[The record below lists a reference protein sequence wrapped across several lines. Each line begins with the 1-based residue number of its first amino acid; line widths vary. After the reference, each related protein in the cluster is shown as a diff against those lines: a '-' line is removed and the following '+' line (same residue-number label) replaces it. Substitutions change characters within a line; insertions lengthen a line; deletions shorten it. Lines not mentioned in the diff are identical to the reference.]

1 MASLRILHVL
11 THGNVTRGGAIQALL
26 LARSQVAVG
35 HSVTLLCN
43 SKPSAELDA
52 TFDPWKTPGIT
63 FGAFDMGLDGYEN
76 FREILRM
83 RRYLKD
89 LRPDVIHVHR
99 DTALVFMWLAT
110 FGLDLPGTAPGPAFI
125 SQRGTTHDFRSS
137 LIAHAHKSPR
147 VHRIIGVAEAV
158 KTALVRYGVHE
169 SKVEV
174 VYGSCDLER
183 FDPARADRSA
193 VRDELGLRPEQKL
206 IVQVGE
212 LHKKKAPGL
221 LVKAA
226 RRVVAIEPDC
236 VFAFVGKGTKE
247 RKVREL
253 TARYGLGDKIRLLG
267 FRTDIP
273 NVYAAADIAVNSSIK
288 DEGLTGALREAL
300 AMACPTVATNTD
312 GNPELVRDGET
323 GVLVDKGNAEALA
336 VGILRLL
343 RDPARGR
350 AMGQRGR
357 QLVHAL
363 MHPSVRLPRT
373 EEIYRSV
380 LERRATTKRHA
391 GAFDPIIERGK
402 RDAATTEPSRET
414 PSAR

>member
-1 MASLRILHVL
+1 MAPLRILHVL

-26 LARSQVAVG
+26 LAKEQVAGG
-35 HSVTLLCN
+35 HSVTVLCN
-43 SKPSAELDA
+43 SRPTAELDA
-52 TFDPWKTPGIT
+52 TFSSWTNCGVRL
-63 FGAFDMGLDGYEN
+63 GAFDMGLFGYEHPS
-76 FREILRM
+76 EILRM
-83 RRYLKD
+83 RRFLKEMQ
-89 LRPDVIHVHR
+89 PDVIHVHR
-99 DTALVFMWLAT
+99 DTALIFMWFAT
-110 FGLDLPGTAPGPAFI
+110 LGLGLPGSAPGPAFI
-125 SQRGTTHDFRSS
+125 SQRGTTHHFRSS
-137 LIAHAHKSPR
+137 LIARAHKSNR

-158 KTALVRYGVHE
+158 KTALVRFGVRE

-183 FDPARADRSA
+183 FDPERADRSV

-226 RRVVAIEPDC
+226 RRVLAVEPDC

-267 FRTDIP
+267 FREDIP

-300 AMACPTVATNTD
+300 AMARPTVATNTD

-323 GVLVDKGNAEALA
+323 GILVEKGNPDALA
-336 VGILRLL
+336 VGILRIL
-343 RDPARGR
+343 RDPDRGLAMGERGR
-350 AMGQRGR
+350 R
-357 QLVHAL
+357 LVHEL
-363 MHPSVRLPRT
+363 MHPSVRVPRT

-380 LERRATTKRHA
+380 LERRPTAPPAR
-391 GAFDPIIERGK
+391 GAAV
-402 RDAATTEPSRET
+402 RDRVLVDSK
-414 PSAR
+414 S